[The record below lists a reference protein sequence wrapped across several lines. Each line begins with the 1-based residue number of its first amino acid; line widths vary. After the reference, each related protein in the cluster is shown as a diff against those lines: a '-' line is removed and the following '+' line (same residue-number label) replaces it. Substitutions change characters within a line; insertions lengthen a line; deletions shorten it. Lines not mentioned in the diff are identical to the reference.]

1 MRAGSPARVLLLRHD
16 KPAACGGLGEALGQL
31 RHGLLECRAV
41 KAAARHSLPGD
52 LVIRTRQRVGVN
64 GSHVR
69 LDRIL
74 NALDFGSQFVGHA
87 AQFSKL
93 VDLALNFC
101 VAHVETPFLF
111 RRGVLY

>member
-16 KPAACGGLGEALGQL
+16 KPAAGDGLGEVLSQL
-31 RHGLLECRAV
+31 RHGLLERRAV
-41 KAAARHSLPGD
+41 EPAARHGLPGD

-64 GSHVR
+64 GGHVR
-69 LDRIL
+69 LDRVL
-74 NALDFGSQFVGHA
+74 NALDLSSEFVGHA

-101 VAHVETPFLF
+101 VAH
-111 RRGVLY
+111 R